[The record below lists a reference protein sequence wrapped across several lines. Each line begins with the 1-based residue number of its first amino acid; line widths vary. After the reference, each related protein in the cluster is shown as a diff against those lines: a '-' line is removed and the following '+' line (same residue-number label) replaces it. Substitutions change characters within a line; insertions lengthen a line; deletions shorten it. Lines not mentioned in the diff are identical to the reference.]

1 MQIGTGVA
9 LLVVGI
15 ILLSPITQAL
25 INLLGTVLI
34 VAGLVV
40 GGMGFLSRRRR

>member
-1 MQIGTGVA
+1 MQIGIGVA

-15 ILLSPITQAL
+15 ILWSPITQAL

-34 VAGLVV
+34 VAGLVI
-40 GGMGFLSRRRR
+40 GGIGIVSRRR